1 MLIGQLWEGRRIC
14 LDAVAKRKIP
24 APTENRKQCT
34 VTMATELSGLLL
46 YIKHFPNEFCYV
58 LNLEI
63 RRAQLK
69 L

>member
-1 MLIGQLWEGRRIC
+1 MC

-34 VTMATELSGLLL
+34 VTMATEVSGLLL
-46 YIKHFPNEFCYV
+46 YIKHFQSEFFHA

-63 RRAQLK
+63 SRV
-69 L
+69 